1 MLTSRCKARCI
12 CARLACQLPAQPPL
26 ASLPLTPASSD
37 PTPLSQVSAPQ
48 DLPEHGVRVAFV
60 ELANTKLELLEPL
73 GQGSP
78 IAKFLERNAAGGV

>member
-1 MLTSRCKARCI
+1 M
-12 CARLACQLPAQPPL
+12 
-26 ASLPLTPASSD
+26 
-37 PTPLSQVSAPQ
+37 SAPQ